1 MLNPHAAEY
10 KPRISYQTFPTGCF
24 AQNNPS
30 QLVQPTNCPGRDFFI
45 QHSTEIKDSLQ
56 SLNARIRNLEQRGE
70 QTTTFIKDRLLA
82 LDLSFQHLKQS
93 LGYPQTQ
100 HSPRGMA
107 TLAQTRKDIICVNAN
122 IHILSSHVTTLLNM
136 LQPAFAPDFPYNL
149 YHKDAPTPLMVLPP
163 PYQQ

>member
-1 MLNPHAAEY
+1 MLNPYAAEY
-10 KPRISYQTFPTGCF
+10 KPRISYQTFPAGCF

-30 QLVQPTNCPGRDFFI
+30 HLNLQTNCPGRDFFR
-45 QHSTEIKDSLQ
+45 QQTSEIKESLQ
-56 SLNARIRNLEQRGE
+56 SLNDRIRSLEQRDE
-70 QTTTFIKDRLLA
+70 QTIAVLKDRLLA

-93 LGYPQTQ
+93 LGHPQAQ
-100 HSPRGMA
+100 HSSKGMA

-136 LQPAFAPDFPYNL
+136 LQPVFAPDFPYNL